1 MGIHYGKA
9 DFITYGRPSL
19 FLDFANKKSLTD
31 RISGNNLITFTRTST
46 GTYVGADGLIKSA
59 TTNEARFDH
68 NPSTRE
74 SLGLLIEESRYNI
87 CSYSEDF
94 SNSYWS
100 SPTTSSGGTFTIT
113 SNSETSP
120 DGTLTADK
128 CVMQVGATSVSY
140 SYWYIKNSGYSPNGT
155 DRWIWSFYVKSAGA
169 PIVTIG
175 GQHGGDRQW
184 SFNLSTG
191 LPVSNYGTTGDSYQ
205 YMGNGWYRLSL
216 GWVPTLGAYGSPG
229 VNFGC
234 SGVTGDGNVG
244 IYMWGAQ
251 LEKGDFLT
259 SYIPTPSTTVITRNA
274 DSASITGTNLTSFYN
289 QTQGTLS
296 CRFRNFGYG
305 NAFHAGTGI
314 SFDNSQFQR
323 NMISLNMRRDG
334 PFYRN
339 GTLVIF
345 PDNGVLEG
353 TGTAGSSNNINDTV
367 NYYNFVGSFSASR
380 RAFTYNG
387 LTPGVNT
394 PTITMPTISR
404 FIIDTNSYY
413 AYDYFCGHIA
423 KISYYPFTLTDTQ
436 LQNLTR

>member
-1 MGIHYGKA
+1 
-9 DFITYGRPSL
+9 
-19 FLDFANKKSLTD
+19 
-31 RISGNNLITFTRTST
+31 
-46 GTYVGADGLIKSA
+46 
-59 TTNEARFDH
+59 
-68 NPSTRE
+68 
-74 SLGLLIEESRYNI
+74 
-87 CSYSEDF
+87 
-94 SNSYWS
+94 
-100 SPTTSSGGTFTIT
+100 
-113 SNSETSP
+113 
-120 DGTLTADK
+120 
-128 CVMQVGATSVSY
+128 MQVGATSVSY

-251 LEKGDFLT
+251 LEKGGFLT

-274 DSASITGTNLTSFYN
+274 DSASITGSNLTSFYN

-305 NAFHAGTGI
+305 DAYHAGGGGV
-314 SFDNSQFQR
+314 SFDNSGPAR
-323 NMISLNMRRDG
+323 PLLNLISLNMRRDG

-339 GTLVIF
+339 GTLILANNTTF
-345 PDNGVLEG
+345 ASSPTTSGP
-353 TGTAGSSNNINDTV
+353 SNNINDTV
-367 NYYNFVGSFSASR
+367 NYYNFVGSFSSSR

-387 LTPGVNT
+387 ITPGVDT
-394 PTITMPTISR
+394 ASIDMPIISR
-404 FIIDTNSYY
+404 FLISTNSNYL
-413 AYDYFCGHIA
+413 YDAFTGYIS
-423 KISYYPFTLTDTQ
+423 KISYYPSQLTDTQ
-436 LQNLTR
+436 LQSLTR

>member
-9 DFITYGRPSL
+9 DFINYGKPSL
-19 FLDFANKKSLTD
+19 LLDFANKKSLTD

-274 DSASITGTNLTSFYN
+274 DSASITGTNFSSFFNTS
-289 QTQGTLS
+289 QGAFFINYKSTSPSNERML
-296 CRFRNFGYG
+296 NFGTEATSTIISNEGVIGSGLYFSSIG
-305 NAFHAGTGI
+305 NISGSAADGVKVAATTSVSESAG
-314 SFDNSQFQR
+314 SFDGNTAVS
-323 NMISLNMRRDG
+323 
-334 PFYRN
+334 
-339 GTLVIF
+339 
-345 PDNGVLEG
+345 
-353 TGTAGSSNNINDTV
+353 TGAC
-367 NYYNFVGSFSASR
+367 
-380 RAFTYNG
+380 
-387 LTPGVNT
+387 
-394 PTITMPTISR
+394 
-404 FIIDTNSYY
+404 SYY
-413 AYDYFCGHIA
+413 AGATSLNFIPGVGGAPIEQNWI
-423 KISYYPFTLTDTQ
+423 KQVSYYPTRLTNAQ
-436 LQNLTR
+436 IQNLTR

>member
-1 MGIHYGKA
+1 MGVHYNRA

-19 FLDFANKKSLTD
+19 FLDFVNKKSLTD
-31 RISGNNLITFTRTST
+31 RISGNNLITFGRTSI

-68 NPSTRE
+68 NPVTGE
-74 SLGLLIEESRYNI
+74 SLGLLIEGSRYNI

-128 CVMQVGATSVSY
+128 CVMQVGATSVNY
-140 SYWYIKNSGYSPNGT
+140 QYWYIKNSGYSPNGT

-169 PIVTIG
+169 PIITIG

-184 SFNLSTG
+184 TFNLSTG

-216 GWVPTLGAYGSPG
+216 GWVPTLSAYGSPG

-259 SYIPTPSTTVITRNA
+259 FYIPTPSTTVVTRNA
-274 DSASITGTNLTSFYN
+274 DSAIISGTNFSSWFNTS
-289 QTQGTLS
+289 QGTFFINYKSTSPSNERML
-296 CRFRNFGYG
+296 NFGTGATSTIISNEGVIGSGLYFSGIG
-305 NAFHAGTGI
+305 NISGSAADGVKVSTTTSVSESAG
-314 SFDNSQFQR
+314 SFDGNTAVS
-323 NMISLNMRRDG
+323 
-334 PFYRN
+334 
-339 GTLVIF
+339 
-345 PDNGVLEG
+345 
-353 TGTAGSSNNINDTV
+353 TGAC
-367 NYYNFVGSFSASR
+367 
-380 RAFTYNG
+380 
-387 LTPGVNT
+387 
-394 PTITMPTISR
+394 
-404 FIIDTNSYY
+404 SYY
-413 AYDYFCGHIA
+413 AGATSLNFIPEVGGAPI
-423 KISYYPFTLTDTQ
+423 KQNWIKQVSYYPTRLTNAQ

>member
-1 MGIHYGKA
+1 MGVHYNKA

-74 SLGLLIEESRYNI
+74 SLGLLIEDSRYNI

-259 SYIPTPSTTVITRNA
+259 SYIPTPSTTVITR
-274 DSASITGTNLTSFYN
+274 SAEVPNITGTNFSSWYN
-289 QTQGTLS
+289 QSQGTFLVKSKLLPSSGSQWGTALETYVEGSAIANGVSIMPNYLNGGKARIEVPLAGDYTARAIDSNSLS
-296 CRFRNFGYG
+296 YSNEIKM
-305 NAFHAGTGI
+305 ATAI
-314 SFDNSQFQR
+314 QDNNVGLS
-323 NMISLNMRRDG
+323 
-334 PFYRN
+334 
-339 GTLVIF
+339 V
-345 PDNGVLEG
+345 NGVLYNSLTNKTIAQNVTAMRIGGPRG
-353 TGTAGSSNNINDTV
+353 TGGSNILC
-367 NYYNFVGSFSASR
+367 G
-380 RAFTYNG
+380 
-387 LTPGVNT
+387 
-394 PTITMPTISR
+394 TISR
-404 FIIDTNSYY
+404 ITYWPTRIPNSL
-413 AYDYFCGHIA
+413 IQ
-423 KISYYPFTLTDTQ
+423 SLSS
-436 LQNLTR
+436 